1 MNYYVSQQ
9 FMMILIFQE
18 KKVHLEGIY
27 AETYKIEIIN
37 NKNLSDS
44 LPVSKNSIKKLFDEL
59 LRGKRGF
66 KYIINVKITLKKQ
79 INDNEF
85 EPKTLYFE
93 SPTKNGN
100 KSKILLK

>member
-1 MNYYVSQQ
+1 MS
-9 FMMILIFQE
+9 
-18 KKVHLEGIY
+18 
-27 AETYKIEIIN
+27 
-37 NKNLSDS
+37 
-44 LPVSKNSIKKLFDEL
+44 VSKNSIKRLFDEL

-93 SPTKNGN
+93 SPTKKGN
-100 KSKILLK
+100 KSKILFK